1 MNIFN
6 FVKWNQFIDG
16 FDRRNIL
23 TTLVLLLIFA
33 IDPGRVNAQDYPVKT
48 VRIISPYSAGS
59 GPDVLSRVIA
69 EQLTKIWSQQVI
81 VDAKPG
87 GNGFIA
93 LESVKRGSSEG
104 YDIGLVSNAHMTINP
119 ALIKNIPYDSK
130 ADFAPV
136 AILYNTTFFIATSV
150 NGPYK
155 SLSQLISFAKA
166 NPGRVFYGSPY
177 VGSPSHLGGAYL
189 ESLTGTKMVHVPFK
203 DVLQIYTTVATG
215 QVDWALGSYGSM
227 AALVQAG
234 KLKLMAVAG
243 KKRLLSQPDV
253 PTANELLGLKDYEVN
268 SWVAFIAPKNVP
280 DSVVR
285 KINADVNRVLESA
298 ETKQTLNQLGFIG
311 AADSVEGLARII
323 DTDLKINFDLVR
335 KSGITAE

>member
-1 MNIFN
+1 M
-6 FVKWNQFIDG
+6 KAEHEK
-16 FDRRNIL
+16 
-23 TTLVLLLIFA
+23 A
-33 IDPGRVNAQDYPVKT
+33 INSAVFPGLQ
-48 VRIISPYSAGS
+48 G
-59 GPDVLSRVIA
+59 GPLMHVIA
-69 EQLTKIWSQQVI
+69 AKAVAFKEALDPSFKVYQQQVLKNADI
-81 VDAKPG
+81 VAKTLTERGLRIVSG
-87 GNGFIA
+87 GTQSHVMLVDLRAKGITGKAAEAA
-93 LESVKRGSSEG
+93 LG
-104 YDIGLVSNAHMTINP
+104 NAHMTINP

>member
-6 FVKWNQFIDG
+6 FVKWNQYVES
-16 FDRRNIL
+16 FDRRNFL
-23 TTLVLLLIFA
+23 TALVMLCVFA
-33 IDPGRVNAQDYPVKT
+33 IDPRQVNAQDFPTKT

-69 EQLTKIWSQQVI
+69 EQLTKIWGQQVI

-93 LESVKRGSSEG
+93 LDSVKRGSAEG
-104 YDIGLVSNAHMTINP
+104 YDMGLVSNAHMTINP
-119 ALIKNIPYDSK
+119 TLIKNIPYDSK

-136 AILYNTTFFIATSV
+136 AILYNVTFFIATSV

-155 SLSQLISFAKA
+155 SLTQLISFAKA

-203 DVLQIYTTVATG
+203 DVLQIYTTVAAG

-227 AALVQAG
+227 ASLVQAG

-243 KKRLLSQPDV
+243 KKRLASQPDV

-268 SWVAFIAPKNVP
+268 SWVALIAPKNVP

-285 KINADVNRVLESA
+285 KINADVNRVLESP
-298 ETKQTLNQLGFIG
+298 ETKVTLNQLGFIG

>member
-6 FVKWNQFIDG
+6 FVKWNQFVES
-16 FDRRNIL
+16 FDRRNFL
-23 TTLVLLLIFA
+23 TALVLLCVFA
-33 IDPGRVNAQDYPVKT
+33 IDPRQVNAQDFPTKT
-48 VRIISPYSAGS
+48 VRIISPYSPGS

-69 EQLTKIWSQQVI
+69 EQLTKIWGQQVI

-93 LESVKRGSSEG
+93 LDSVKRGSAEG
-104 YDIGLVSNAHMTINP
+104 YDMGLVSNAHMTINP
-119 ALIKNIPYDSK
+119 TLIKNIPYDSK

-136 AILYNTTFFIATSV
+136 AILYNVTFFIATSV

-155 SLSQLISFAKA
+155 SLAQLISFAKA

-203 DVLQIYTTVATG
+203 DVLQIYTTVAAG

-227 AALVQAG
+227 ASLVQAG

-243 KKRLLSQPDV
+243 KKRLTSQPDV

-268 SWVAFIAPKNVP
+268 SWVALIAPKNVP

-285 KINADVNRVLESA
+285 KINADVNRVLESP
-298 ETKQTLNQLGFIG
+298 ETKVTLNQLGFIG
-311 AADSVEGLARII
+311 APDSVEGLARII